1 MKGKKIE
8 VVELNKK
15 EEKIIL
21 EEKKSK
27 FAIFIKR
34 YNKLM
39 ILLLML
45 LSLVTVVGGVFLA
58 VSKIQ
63 ESLEPNIKEVAI
75 DTTLDKIS
83 SITNI
88 NGIPITDE
96 AAKNIFNKNNIF
108 ITNGEVLLVNKLE
121 TSDFIVKYYSDGTAI
136 KILTKSNTIIR
147 VAALTN
153 GEYGIDKDGNINTSA
168 KTREVKES
176 KVKDYPWGKVIYY
189 SDGSASIIN
198 SKMDMFV
205 RNASDIKDNYIS
217 NNKVTYL
224 KDTEK
229 VGNTKINYY
238 YDGTIE
244 VVKDNT
250 SYVFRNIDDITLKQ
264 SSVEFK
270 NNNQATI
277 YKTINTD
284 DGKTINYYTDG
295 GAIILDGTRSLS
307 VRKSNSII
315 IKNNKIYEI
324 VDNIY
329 VEISKKTSSETY
341 YTNGSA
347 TVDYN
352 NKKYY
357 VEENSNISYDKNNQI
372 KNINGSKEE
381 LVQNSDEVD
390 IYEKTAIVKK
400 NNKLAIV
407 PKDNILL
414 DTDGKLLKIKEL
426 DTDNLSKTFSVTNN
440 TNEDL
445 SYRVVIEKSD
455 KSTLLTDY
463 IKYQL
468 SVDGTYIG
476 PTWLNDTLWKKDKI
490 YNELKVTKNNYILL
504 DGTIKKY
511 ETKNI
516 SLILWTDYEKT
527 PNAMQNKQ
535 FLGTIKIYA
544 WTKVK

>member
-27 FAIFIKR
+27 FAIFIKK

-136 KILTKSNTIIR
+136 KILTKTNTIIR

-440 TNEDL
+440 TNENL

-527 PNAMQNKQ
+527 PNAMQNKK

>member
-27 FAIFIKR
+27 FAIFIKK

-121 TSDFIVKYYSDGTAI
+121 TSNFIVKYYSDGTAI
-136 KILTKSNTIIR
+136 KILTKTNTIIR

-250 SYVFRNIDDITLKQ
+250 SYVFRNIDDITLTQ
-264 SSVEFK
+264 SSVKFK

-440 TNEDL
+440 TNENL

>member
-63 ESLEPNIKEVAI
+63 ESLEPSIKEVAI

-153 GEYGIDKDGNINTSA
+153 GEYGIDEDGNINTSA

-224 KDTEK
+224 KNTEK

-250 SYVFRNIDDITLKQ
+250 SYVFRNIDDITLTQ

-284 DGKTINYYTDG
+284 DGKIINYYTDG

-426 DTDNLSKTFSVTNN
+426 DTDNLSNTFSVTNN

-490 YNELKVTKNNYILL
+490 YNELKVTKDNYILL

>member
-136 KILTKSNTIIR
+136 KILTKTNTIIR

-176 KVKDYPWGKVIYY
+176 KVKDYLWGKVIYY

-250 SYVFRNIDDITLKQ
+250 SYVFRNIDDITLTQ

-390 IYEKTAIVKK
+390 IYERTAIVKK
-400 NNKLAIV
+400 DNKLAIV

-440 TNEDL
+440 TNENL

-490 YNELKVTKNNYILL
+490 YNELKVTKDNYILL

>member
-121 TSDFIVKYYSDGTAI
+121 TSNFIVKYYSDGTAI
-136 KILTKSNTIIR
+136 KILTKTNTIIR

-198 SKMDMFV
+198 SKMDMFI

-250 SYVFRNIDDITLKQ
+250 SYVFRNIDDITLTQ

-426 DTDNLSKTFSVTNN
+426 DTDNLSNTFSVTNN

-490 YNELKVTKNNYILL
+490 YNELKVTKDNYILL

>member
-63 ESLEPNIKEVAI
+63 ESLEPSIKEVAI

-121 TSDFIVKYYSDGTAI
+121 TSNFIVKYYSDGTAI
-136 KILTKSNTIIR
+136 KILTKTNTIIR

-198 SKMDMFV
+198 SKMDMFI

-250 SYVFRNIDDITLKQ
+250 SYVFRNIDDITLTQ

-400 NNKLAIV
+400 DNKLAIV

-445 SYRVVIEKSD
+445 SYRVVIEKSY

-516 SLILWTDYEKT
+516 SLILWPDYEKT
-527 PNAMQNKQ
+527 PNAMQKKQ

>member
-63 ESLEPNIKEVAI
+63 ESLEPNIKKVAI

-176 KVKDYPWGKVIYY
+176 KVKDYLWGKVIYY

-250 SYVFRNIDDITLKQ
+250 SYVFRNIDDITLTQ
-264 SSVEFK
+264 SPVEFK

-440 TNEDL
+440 TNENL

>member
-27 FAIFIKR
+27 FAIFIKK

-445 SYRVVIEKSD
+445 FYRVVIEKSD

>member
-108 ITNGEVLLVNKLE
+108 ITNGEVLLENKLE
-121 TSDFIVKYYSDGTAI
+121 TSNFIVKYYSDGTAI

-205 RNASDIKDNYIS
+205 RNAGDIKDNYIS

-445 SYRVVIEKSD
+445 FYRVVIEKSD

-490 YNELKVTKNNYILL
+490 YNELKVTKDNYILL

-511 ETKNI
+511 EIKNI

>member
-75 DTTLDKIS
+75 NTTLDKIS

-121 TSDFIVKYYSDGTAI
+121 TSNFIVKYYSDGTAI
-136 KILTKSNTIIR
+136 KILTKTNTIIR

-198 SKMDMFV
+198 SKMDMFI

-250 SYVFRNIDDITLKQ
+250 SYVFRNIDDITLTQ
-264 SSVEFK
+264 SSVKFK

-357 VEENSNISYDKNNQI
+357 VEENSNISYYKNNQI

-400 NNKLAIV
+400 ENKLAIV

-490 YNELKVTKNNYILL
+490 YNELKVTKDNYILL

-516 SLILWTDYEKT
+516 SLILWPDYEKT

>member
-63 ESLEPNIKEVAI
+63 ESLEPSIKEVAI

-121 TSDFIVKYYSDGTAI
+121 TSNFIVKYYSDGTAI
-136 KILTKSNTIIR
+136 KILTKTNTIIR

-198 SKMDMFV
+198 SKMDMFI

-244 VVKDNT
+244 VIIDNT
-250 SYVFRNIDDITLKQ
+250 SYVFRNIDDITLTQ
-264 SSVEFK
+264 SSVKFK

-357 VEENSNISYDKNNQI
+357 VEENSNISYYKNNQI

-400 NNKLAIV
+400 DNKLAIV

-426 DTDNLSKTFSVTNN
+426 DTDNLSNTFSVTNN

-490 YNELKVTKNNYILL
+490 YNELKVTKDNYILL

>member
-75 DTTLDKIS
+75 NTTLDKIS

-121 TSDFIVKYYSDGTAI
+121 TSNFIVKYYSDGTAI

-198 SKMDMFV
+198 SKMDMFI

-250 SYVFRNIDDITLKQ
+250 SYVFRNIDDITLTQ
-264 SSVEFK
+264 SSVKFK

-400 NNKLAIV
+400 DNKLAIV

-426 DTDNLSKTFSVTNN
+426 DTDNLSNTFSVTNN

-490 YNELKVTKNNYILL
+490 YNELKVTKDNYILL

-516 SLILWTDYEKT
+516 SLILWPDYEKT
-527 PNAMQNKQ
+527 PNAMQKKQ

>member
-27 FAIFIKR
+27 FAIFIKK

-63 ESLEPNIKEVAI
+63 ESLEPNIKKVAI

-205 RNASDIKDNYIS
+205 RNAGDIKDNYIS

-490 YNELKVTKNNYILL
+490 YNELKVTKDNYILL

-511 ETKNI
+511 EIKNI

>member
-121 TSDFIVKYYSDGTAI
+121 TSNFIVKYYSDGTAI
-136 KILTKSNTIIR
+136 KILTKTNTIIR

-198 SKMDMFV
+198 SKMDMFI

-250 SYVFRNIDDITLKQ
+250 SYVFRNIDDITLTQ
-264 SSVEFK
+264 SSVKFK

-426 DTDNLSKTFSVTNN
+426 DTDNLSNTFSVTNN

-490 YNELKVTKNNYILL
+490 YNELKVTKDNYILL

-527 PNAMQNKQ
+527 PNTMQNKQ

>member
-27 FAIFIKR
+27 FAIFIKK

-63 ESLEPNIKEVAI
+63 ESLEPNIKKVAI

-250 SYVFRNIDDITLKQ
+250 SYVFRNIDDITLTQ
-264 SSVEFK
+264 SPVEFK

-440 TNEDL
+440 TNENL

-490 YNELKVTKNNYILL
+490 YNELKVTKDNYILL

>member
-121 TSDFIVKYYSDGTAI
+121 TSNFIVKYYSDGTAI
-136 KILTKSNTIIR
+136 KILTKTNTIIR

-250 SYVFRNIDDITLKQ
+250 SYVFRNIDDITLTQ
-264 SSVEFK
+264 SPVEFK

-426 DTDNLSKTFSVTNN
+426 DTDNLANTFSVTNN

>member
-121 TSDFIVKYYSDGTAI
+121 TSNFIVKYYSDGTAI
-136 KILTKSNTIIR
+136 KILTKTNTIIR

-250 SYVFRNIDDITLKQ
+250 SYVFRNIDDITLTQ
-264 SSVEFK
+264 SSVKFK

-390 IYEKTAIVKK
+390 IYERTAIVKK
-400 NNKLAIV
+400 DNKLAIV

-440 TNEDL
+440 TNENL

-490 YNELKVTKNNYILL
+490 YNELKVTKDNYILL

>member
-63 ESLEPNIKEVAI
+63 ESLEPSIKEVAI

-121 TSDFIVKYYSDGTAI
+121 TSNFIVKYYSDGTAI
-136 KILTKSNTIIR
+136 KILTKTNTIIR

-176 KVKDYPWGKVIYY
+176 KVKDYLWGKVIYY

-244 VVKDNT
+244 LVKDNT
-250 SYVFRNIDDITLKQ
+250 SYVFRNIDDITLTQ

-400 NNKLAIV
+400 DNKLAIV

-445 SYRVVIEKSD
+445 SYRVVIEKSY

-527 PNAMQNKQ
+527 PNAMQNKK

>member
-63 ESLEPNIKEVAI
+63 ESLEPNIKKVAI

-121 TSDFIVKYYSDGTAI
+121 TSNFIVKYYSDGTAI
-136 KILTKSNTIIR
+136 KILTKTNTIIR

-440 TNEDL
+440 TNENL

-490 YNELKVTKNNYILL
+490 YNELKVTKDNYILL

-511 ETKNI
+511 EIKNI

>member
-121 TSDFIVKYYSDGTAI
+121 TSNFIVKYYSDGTAI
-136 KILTKSNTIIR
+136 KILTKTNTIIR

-198 SKMDMFV
+198 SKMDMFI

-400 NNKLAIV
+400 DNKLAIV

-426 DTDNLSKTFSVTNN
+426 DTDNLSNTFSVTNN

-516 SLILWTDYEKT
+516 SLILWTHYEKT
-527 PNAMQNKQ
+527 PNAMQNKK

>member
-205 RNASDIKDNYIS
+205 RNAGDIKDNYIS

-307 VRKSNSII
+307 VRKNNSII

-445 SYRVVIEKSD
+445 SYRVVIEKSY

-527 PNAMQNKQ
+527 PNAMQNKK

>member
-27 FAIFIKR
+27 FAIFIKK

-121 TSDFIVKYYSDGTAI
+121 TSNFIVKYYSDGTAI
-136 KILTKSNTIIR
+136 KILTKTNTIIR

-198 SKMDMFV
+198 SKMDMFI

-250 SYVFRNIDDITLKQ
+250 SYVFRNIDDITLTQ

-372 KNINGSKEE
+372 KNINGLKEE

-400 NNKLAIV
+400 DNKLAIV

-490 YNELKVTKNNYILL
+490 YNKLKVTKDNYILL

>member
-27 FAIFIKR
+27 FAIFIKK

-63 ESLEPNIKEVAI
+63 ESLEPNIKKVAI

-147 VAALTN
+147 VAALAN

-357 VEENSNISYDKNNQI
+357 VEENSNISYGKNNQI

-445 SYRVVIEKSD
+445 SYRVVIEKSY

-527 PNAMQNKQ
+527 PNAMQNKK

>member
-27 FAIFIKR
+27 FAIFIKK

-121 TSDFIVKYYSDGTAI
+121 TSNFIVKYYSDGTAI
-136 KILTKSNTIIR
+136 KILTKTNTIIR

-250 SYVFRNIDDITLKQ
+250 SYVFRNIDDITLTQ
-264 SSVEFK
+264 SPVEFK

-445 SYRVVIEKSD
+445 SYRVVIEKSY

>member
-27 FAIFIKR
+27 FAIFIKK

-63 ESLEPNIKEVAI
+63 ESLEPNIKKVAI

-121 TSDFIVKYYSDGTAI
+121 TSNFIVKYYSDGTAI
-136 KILTKSNTIIR
+136 KILTKTNTIIR

-198 SKMDMFV
+198 SKMDMFI

-490 YNELKVTKNNYILL
+490 YNELKVTKDNYILL

>member
-121 TSDFIVKYYSDGTAI
+121 TSNFIVKYYSDGTAI
-136 KILTKSNTIIR
+136 KILTKTNTIIR

-198 SKMDMFV
+198 SKMDMFI

-250 SYVFRNIDDITLKQ
+250 SYVFRNIDDITLTQ
-264 SSVEFK
+264 SSVKFK

-390 IYEKTAIVKK
+390 IYERTAIVKK
-400 NNKLAIV
+400 DNKLAIV

-490 YNELKVTKNNYILL
+490 YNELKVTKDNYILL

>member
-27 FAIFIKR
+27 FAIFIKK

-121 TSDFIVKYYSDGTAI
+121 TSNFIVKYYSDGTAI
-136 KILTKSNTIIR
+136 KILTKTNTIIR

-198 SKMDMFV
+198 SKMDMFI

-250 SYVFRNIDDITLKQ
+250 SYVFRNIDDITLTQ

-490 YNELKVTKNNYILL
+490 YNELKVTKDNYILL

>member
-27 FAIFIKR
+27 FAIFIKK

-63 ESLEPNIKEVAI
+63 ESLEPNIKKVAI

-176 KVKDYPWGKVIYY
+176 KVKDYLWGKVIYY

-440 TNEDL
+440 TNENL

>member
-1 MKGKKIE
+1 MDVYMKNRS
-8 VVELNKK
+8 EL
-15 EEKIIL
+15 
-21 EEKKSK
+21 
-27 FAIFIKR
+27 
-34 YNKLM
+34 
-39 ILLLML
+39 
-45 LSLVTVVGGVFLA
+45 
-58 VSKIQ
+58 
-63 ESLEPNIKEVAI
+63 
-75 DTTLDKIS
+75 
-83 SITNI
+83 
-88 NGIPITDE
+88 
-96 AAKNIFNKNNIF
+96 
-108 ITNGEVLLVNKLE
+108 
-121 TSDFIVKYYSDGTAI
+121 
-136 KILTKSNTIIR
+136 
-147 VAALTN
+147 
-153 GEYGIDKDGNINTSA
+153 
-168 KTREVKES
+168 RE
-176 KVKDYPWGKVIYY
+176 
-189 SDGSASIIN
+189 
-198 SKMDMFV
+198 
-205 RNASDIKDNYIS
+205 
-217 NNKVTYL
+217 
-224 KDTEK
+224 
-229 VGNTKINYY
+229 
-238 YDGTIE
+238 
-244 VVKDNT
+244 
-250 SYVFRNIDDITLKQ
+250 
-264 SSVEFK
+264 
-270 NNNQATI
+270 
-277 YKTINTD
+277 
-284 DGKTINYYTDG
+284 
-295 GAIILDGTRSLS
+295 
-307 VRKSNSII
+307 II
-315 IKNNKIYEI
+315 IKVLYQIY
-324 VDNIY
+324 IY
-329 VEISKKTSSETY
+329 
-341 YTNGSA
+341 
-347 TVDYN
+347 
-352 NKKYY
+352 
-357 VEENSNISYDKNNQI
+357 ENSNISYDKNNQI

-400 NNKLAIV
+400 DNKLAIV

>member
-1 MKGKKIE
+1 MKGRKIE

-21 EEKKSK
+21 EEKQSK
-27 FAIFIKR
+27 FAIFIKK
-34 YNKLM
+34 YNKIM

-63 ESLEPNIKEVAI
+63 ESLEPSIKEVTI
-75 DTTLDKIS
+75 DTTLDKIG

-96 AAKNIFNKNNIF
+96 AAKNIFNKDNIF
-108 ITNGEVLLVNKLE
+108 VTDGEVLLVNKLE

-136 KILTKSNTIIR
+136 KILTKTNTIIR
-147 VAALTN
+147 VSPLTN
-153 GEYGIDKDGNINTSA
+153 GEYGIDKKGNINTTS
-168 KTREVKES
+168 KQREVKES
-176 KVKDYPWGKVIYY
+176 KVKEYPWGKAIYY

-198 SKMDMFV
+198 SKMDIFV
-205 RNASDIKDNYIS
+205 RNSSDIKENYIS

-224 KDTEK
+224 KNTENIK
-229 VGNTKINYY
+229 NTKINYY

-250 SYVFRNIDDITLKQ
+250 SYLFRNISDINITTN
-264 SSVEFK
+264 SVEFK
-270 NNNQATI
+270 NNNTATI
-277 YKTINTD
+277 YKTINTL
-284 DGKTINYYTDG
+284 DGLKINYYTDG
-295 GAIILDGTRSLS
+295 GAIILDGSRTLS

-329 VEISKKTSSETY
+329 VEVSKKTTNATY
-341 YTNGSA
+341 YTNGGA
-347 TVDYN
+347 TIDYN

-357 VEENSNISYDKNNQI
+357 IEENSNITYDKNNQI
-372 KNINGSKEE
+372 NNINGQKEE
-381 LVQNSDEVD
+381 LINSSDEVD

-400 NNKLAIV
+400 DEKTAIV
-407 PKDNILL
+407 KKDNILL

-426 DTDNLSKTFSVTNN
+426 DTSDLSNTFSVTNN
-440 TNEDL
+440 TNENL
-445 SYRVVIEKSD
+445 SYRVVIEKSN
-455 KSTLLTDY
+455 KTTLLTDY

-468 SVDGTYIG
+468 SVDGQYTG
-476 PTWLNDTLWKKDKI
+476 PNWLNDSIWTKDKI
-490 YNELKVTKNNYILL
+490 SNELKINKDSYILL
-504 DGTIKKY
+504 DSTIKKY
-511 ETKNI
+511 ETINI
-516 SLILWTDYEKT
+516 KLLLWTDYEKT
-527 PNAMQNKQ
+527 PNSMQNKQ

>member
-108 ITNGEVLLVNKLE
+108 ITNGEVLLENKLE

-205 RNASDIKDNYIS
+205 RNAGDIKDNYIS

-400 NNKLAIV
+400 DNKLAIV

-490 YNELKVTKNNYILL
+490 YNELKVTKDNYILL

-511 ETKNI
+511 EIKNI

>member
-27 FAIFIKR
+27 FAIFIKK

-121 TSDFIVKYYSDGTAI
+121 TSNFIVKYYSDGTAI
-136 KILTKSNTIIR
+136 KILTKTNTIIR

-198 SKMDMFV
+198 SKMDMFI

-250 SYVFRNIDDITLKQ
+250 SYVFRNIDDITLTQ

-277 YKTINTD
+277 YKTINTN

-490 YNELKVTKNNYILL
+490 YNELKVTKDNYILL

-516 SLILWTDYEKT
+516 SLILWPDYEKT

>member
-27 FAIFIKR
+27 FAIFIKK

-63 ESLEPNIKEVAI
+63 ESLEPNIKKVAI

-121 TSDFIVKYYSDGTAI
+121 TSNFIVKYYSDGTAI
-136 KILTKSNTIIR
+136 KILTKTNTIIR

-198 SKMDMFV
+198 SKMDMFI

-250 SYVFRNIDDITLKQ
+250 SYVFRNIDDITLTQ
-264 SSVEFK
+264 SSVKFK

-440 TNEDL
+440 TNENL

>member
-445 SYRVVIEKSD
+445 FYRVVIEKSD

>member
-63 ESLEPNIKEVAI
+63 ESLEPNIKKVAI

-108 ITNGEVLLVNKLE
+108 ITNGEVLLENKLE
-121 TSDFIVKYYSDGTAI
+121 TSNFIVKYYSDGTAI

-205 RNASDIKDNYIS
+205 RNAGDIKDNYIS

-440 TNEDL
+440 TNENL

-490 YNELKVTKNNYILL
+490 YNELKVTKDNYILL

>member
-108 ITNGEVLLVNKLE
+108 ITNGEVLLENKLE

-205 RNASDIKDNYIS
+205 RNAGDIKDNYIS

-400 NNKLAIV
+400 DNKLAIV

-445 SYRVVIEKSD
+445 FYRVVIEKSD

-490 YNELKVTKNNYILL
+490 YNELKVTKDNYILL

-511 ETKNI
+511 EIKNI

>member
-63 ESLEPNIKEVAI
+63 ESLEPNIKKVAI

-121 TSDFIVKYYSDGTAI
+121 TSNFIVKYYSDGTAI
-136 KILTKSNTIIR
+136 KILTKTNTIIR

-198 SKMDMFV
+198 SKMDMFI

-250 SYVFRNIDDITLKQ
+250 SYVFRNIDDITLTQ

-270 NNNQATI
+270 NNNQSTI

-390 IYEKTAIVKK
+390 IYERTAIVKK
-400 NNKLAIV
+400 DNKLAIV

>member
-121 TSDFIVKYYSDGTAI
+121 TSNFIVKYYSDGTAI
-136 KILTKSNTIIR
+136 KILTKTNTIIR

-217 NNKVTYL
+217 NNKVAYL

-250 SYVFRNIDDITLKQ
+250 SYVFRNIDDITLTQ

-277 YKTINTD
+277 YKTINSD

-400 NNKLAIV
+400 DNKLAIV

-490 YNELKVTKNNYILL
+490 YNELKVTKDNYILL

-527 PNAMQNKQ
+527 PNTMQNKQ

>member
-250 SYVFRNIDDITLKQ
+250 SYVFRNIDDITLTQ
-264 SSVEFK
+264 SPVEFK

-527 PNAMQNKQ
+527 PNAMQNKK

>member
-27 FAIFIKR
+27 FAIFIKK

-63 ESLEPNIKEVAI
+63 ESLEPNIKKVAI

-136 KILTKSNTIIR
+136 KILTKTNTIIR

-445 SYRVVIEKSD
+445 SYRVVIEKSY

-490 YNELKVTKNNYILL
+490 YNELKVTKDNYILL